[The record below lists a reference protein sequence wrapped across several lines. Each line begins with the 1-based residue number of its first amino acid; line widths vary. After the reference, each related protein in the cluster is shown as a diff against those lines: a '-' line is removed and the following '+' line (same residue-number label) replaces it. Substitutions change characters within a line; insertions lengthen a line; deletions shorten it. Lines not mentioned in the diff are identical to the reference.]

1 MTKLFFMDVKTPLNL
16 KNLEIVEFSI
26 ISALTSR
33 DLVFLYTPPISEIL
47 CVKNRRAI
55 VVCGFLMK

>member
-1 MTKLFFMDVKTPLNL
+1 MDVKTPLNL